1 MRKVIFEL
9 EVFGG
14 AHEAEHQALAHV
26 QRALQLAANS
36 ARSAGGAVT
45 EGSILADGATVIGR
59 WKFLWREEQ
68 K

>member
-45 EGSILADGATVIGR
+45 SGDILTDGATLIGR
-59 WKFLWREEQ
+59 WKFTWSETQ